1 MTLLTID
8 GLSIAAAAHGPGAPP
23 VIDGISLEIAEGES
37 LGIAG
42 ESGSGKSTL
51 LLAMMGLMQE
61 GLHRSCGKASFDGIS
76 LLERDDRE
84 LTALRG
90 GKLAMV
96 PQNAGTAL
104 TPSLR
109 IGQHID
115 EALRLHTGLA
125 AAERARRTVDL
136 LRQVR
141 LPDPE
146 ALVKRFPHQLSGGQL
161 QRVAIAM
168 ALAGEPRALLL
179 DEPTSGLDV
188 TTQQRIIELLGEIRG
203 QRAMAA
209 VCVSH
214 DLGVLAQ
221 LCGKLAVMYA
231 GRIVEFGDTGQV
243 LSEPRHPYV
252 KALVA
257 AVPRLSGT
265 ALPRPI
271 GGAAPGLYERRVGC
285 SFRPRC
291 ARAGSGCAENRPPL
305 KALQPGHFVAC
316 HYPEDAAQAET
327 RSPKP
332 MVARPAAEVPV
343 LQLETVTVSYRRQ
356 SWLAPRP
363 QQRPAVKELSLT
375 LMQGEILALVGES
388 GSGKSTVLRAIAG
401 LWPLAGGAITCS
413 AAPNEREKCRAVQ
426 LIFQN
431 PDSSLNPRHRVEEII
446 AQPLRLYYGMGR
458 EEIRAAALRHL
469 ASVELDHRYLTRYPA
484 QLSGGERQRVA
495 IARALA
501 AKPSILLCDEITS
514 ALDVSVQA
522 AILHLIR
529 DLSRSQGV
537 AVLFVTHNIAA
548 AAALAD
554 RIGVL
559 HEGLLVELGA
569 SAAICATPQDSYTRT
584 LVGSAKAGTDQL
596 PPVSLRGDAS
606 LTGAWK

>member
-1 MTLLTID
+1 MKLLTID
-8 GLSIAAAAHGPGAPP
+8 GLSIAAAAQGPGAPP
-23 VIDGISLEIAEGES
+23 VIDGISLEIPEGGS

-61 GLHRSCGKASFDGIS
+61 GLHHTRGKANFDGVS
-76 LLERDDRE
+76 LLERDDSE

-104 TPSLR
+104 TPSMR

-125 AAERARRTVDL
+125 AAERARRTVEL
-136 LRQVR
+136 LRQVH

-146 ALVKRFPHQLSGGQL
+146 ALVKRYPHQLSGGQL

-168 ALAGEPRALLL
+168 ALAGQPRALLL

-188 TTQQRIIELLGEIRG
+188 TTQQRIIELLGEIRS

-221 LCGKLAVMYA
+221 LCDKLAVMYA
-231 GRIVEFGDTGQV
+231 GRIVEFGETGRV
-243 LSEPRHPYV
+243 LAEPRHPYV

-257 AVPRLSGT
+257 SVPRLSG
-265 ALPRPI
+265 ASLPRPI
-271 GGAAPGLYERRVGC
+271 GGAAPGLSERLAGC

-291 ARAGSGCAENRPPL
+291 SRAGSGCEDKRPPL
-305 KALQPGHFVAC
+305 QALQPGHFVAC
-316 HYPEDAAQAET
+316 HYPEETPQAATGGPA
-327 RSPKP
+327 PV
-332 MVARPAAEVPV
+332 VARPAAEVPV
-343 LQLETVTVSYRRQ
+343 LQLENVTVSYR
-356 SWLAPRP
+356 SSGWFAPR
-363 QQRPAVKELSLT
+363 QQQPAVSGLSLT
-375 LMQGEILALVGES
+375 LMHGEILALVGES

-401 LWPLAGGAITCS
+401 LWPLAGGTITS
-413 AAPNEREKCRAVQ
+413 STAPGEREKRRAVQ

-446 AQPLRLYYGMGR
+446 AQPLRLYFGMGR
-458 EEIRAAALRHL
+458 EEIPAAAQRHL
-469 ASVELDHRYLTRYPA
+469 ASVELDPRYLTRYPA

-559 HEGLLVELGA
+559 HQGRLVELGA
-569 SAAICATPQDSYTRT
+569 SVAICTTPRHSYTNS
-584 LVGSAKAGTDQL
+584 LVGSARAGTDQL
-596 PPVSLRGDAS
+596 PPAS
-606 LTGAWK
+606 

>member
-8 GLSIAAAAHGPGAPP
+8 GLSISAAAQGSGAPP
-23 VIDGISLEIAEGES
+23 VIDGISLEIAEGET

-61 GLHRSCGKASFDGIS
+61 GLHRTSGQASFAGVS
-76 LLERDDRE
+76 LLERDDSE
-84 LTALRG
+84 LTDLRG

-104 TPSLR
+104 TPSMR
-109 IGQHID
+109 IGQHMD
-115 EALRLHTGLA
+115 EALRLHTALA
-125 AAERARRTVDL
+125 AAERARRIIEL

-146 ALVKRFPHQLSGGQL
+146 ALVKRYPHQLSGGQL

-231 GRIVEFGDTGQV
+231 GRIVEFGETARI
-243 LSEPRHPYV
+243 LAEPRHPYV

-257 AVPRLSGT
+257 SVPRLSST
-265 ALPRPI
+265 SLPRPI
-271 GGAAPGLYERRVGC
+271 GGAAPGLSERRAGC

-291 ARAGSGCAENRPPL
+291 PRAGSSCAENCPPL
-305 KALQPGHFVAC
+305 KALLPGHFVAC

-327 RSPKP
+327 GGLTP
-332 MVARPAAEVPV
+332 VAVRPAAEVPV
-343 LQLETVTVSYRRQ
+343 LQLENVTVSYRR
-356 SWLAPRP
+356 SGWLAPR
-363 QQRPAVKELSLT
+363 QQQPALKGLSLT

-401 LWPLAGGAITCS
+401 LWPLASGTITCS
-413 AAPNEREKCRAVQ
+413 TAPGERERRRAVQ

-446 AQPLRLYYGMGR
+446 AQPLRLYFRMGR

-469 ASVELDHRYLTRYPA
+469 ASVELDPRYLTRYPA

-529 DLSRSQGV
+529 DLSRSQSV

-559 HEGLLVELGA
+559 HQGRLVELGA
-569 SAAICATPQDSYTRT
+569 SAAICSTPSHSYTKA
-584 LVGSAKAGTDQL
+584 LVGSARAGTDQL
-596 PPVSLRGDAS
+596 PPVS
-606 LTGAWK
+606 

>member
-8 GLSIAAAAHGPGAPP
+8 ALSIAVTTQGLGAPP
-23 VIDGISLEIAEGES
+23 VIDDISLEIAEGES

-51 LLAMMGLMQE
+51 LLAMMGLMHD
-61 GLHRSCGKASFDGIS
+61 GLHRTQGKASFAGVS
-76 LLERDDRE
+76 LLERGDSE
-84 LTALRG
+84 LLALRG

-125 AAERARRTVDL
+125 AAERVPRTVDL

-146 ALVKRFPHQLSGGQL
+146 ALVKRYPHQLSGGQL

-168 ALAGEPRALLL
+168 ALAGEPQALLL

-231 GRIVEFGDTGQV
+231 GRIVEFGETARV

-265 ALPRPI
+265 SLPRPI
-271 GGAAPGLYERRVGC
+271 GGAAPGLSERRAGC

-305 KALQPGHFVAC
+305 KALKPGHLVAC

-327 RSPKP
+327 GGLTP
-332 MVARPAAEVPV
+332 VAARPAAEVPV
-343 LQLETVTVSYRRQ
+343 LQLENITVSYRR
-356 SWLAPRP
+356 SGWFAPR

-401 LWPLAGGAITCS
+401 LWPLADGAITCS
-413 AAPNEREKCRAVQ
+413 AAPGERERRRAVQ

-458 EEIRAAALRHL
+458 EEIRATALRHL
-469 ASVELDHRYLTRYPA
+469 ASVELDPRYLTRYPA

-559 HEGLLVELGA
+559 HEGRLVELGT
-569 SAAICATPQDSYTRT
+569 SAAVCGTPHDNYTKT
-584 LVGSAKAGTDQL
+584 LVGSARAGTDQL
-596 PPVSLRGDAS
+596 PPVS
-606 LTGAWK
+606 

>member
-8 GLSIAAAAHGPGAPP
+8 GLSISAAALGPGAPP
-23 VIDGISLEIAEGES
+23 VIDDISLEIAEGES

-61 GLHRSCGKASFDGIS
+61 GLRRTRGKANFDGLS
-76 LLERDDRE
+76 LLERDDSE
-84 LTALRG
+84 LTELRG

-104 TPSLR
+104 TPSMR
-109 IGQHID
+109 IGQHMD

-125 AAERARRTVDL
+125 AAERARRIIEL
-136 LRQVR
+136 LGQVR

-146 ALVKRFPHQLSGGQL
+146 ALVKRYPHQLSGGQL

-188 TTQQRIIELLGEIRG
+188 TTQQRIIELLGEIRR

-231 GRIVEFGDTGQV
+231 GRIVEFGETGRV
-243 LSEPRHPYV
+243 LAEPRHPYV

-257 AVPRLSGT
+257 SVPRLSST
-265 ALPRPI
+265 SLPRPI
-271 GGAAPGLYERRVGC
+271 GGAAPGLSERRAGC
-285 SFRPRC
+285 SFRQRC
-291 ARAGSGCAENRPPL
+291 SHAGSGCAEHQPPL
-305 KALQPGHFVAC
+305 KALQPGHLVAC
-316 HYPEDAAQAET
+316 HHPEETPQAET
-327 RSPKP
+327 GGPTP
-332 MVARPAAEVPV
+332 VVARPMAEVPV
-343 LQLETVTVSYRRQ
+343 LQLENVTVSYRR
-356 SWLAPRP
+356 SGWLAPR
-363 QQRPAVKELSLT
+363 QQQPAVNGLSLT

-401 LWPLAGGAITCS
+401 LWPLTDGAITCS
-413 AAPNEREKCRAVQ
+413 AAPGERERRRAVQ

-446 AQPLRLYYGMGR
+446 AQPLRLYFRMGR

-469 ASVELDHRYLTRYPA
+469 ASVELDPRYLTRYPA

-559 HEGLLVELGA
+559 HQGRLVELGA
-569 SAAICATPQDSYTRT
+569 SAAICTTPSHSYTKT
-584 LVGSAKAGTDQL
+584 LVGSARAGTDQL
-596 PPVSLRGDAS
+596 PPVS
-606 LTGAWK
+606 

>member
-1 MTLLTID
+1 MTLLAID
-8 GLSIAAAAHGPGAPP
+8 SLSIAVAAHGPDALP
-23 VIDGISLEIAEGES
+23 VIDGISLKVAEGES

-51 LLAMMGLMQE
+51 LLAMMGLIQD
-61 GLHRSCGKASFDGIS
+61 GLHRTGGKASFAGVS
-76 LLERDDRE
+76 LLDRDDGE
-84 LTALRG
+84 LTSLRG

-104 TPSLR
+104 TPSFR

-125 AAERARRTVDL
+125 AVARTRRIVEL

-141 LPDPE
+141 LPDP
-146 ALVKRFPHQLSGGQL
+146 ASLLKRYPHQLSGGQL

-168 ALAGEPRALLL
+168 ALAGEPQALLL

-188 TTQQRIIELLGEIRG
+188 MTQQRIIELLGEIRS

-221 LCGKLAVMYA
+221 LCDKLAVMYA
-231 GRIVEFGDTGQV
+231 GRIVEFGEAGRV
-243 LSEPRHPYV
+243 LAEPRHPYV

-257 AVPRLSGT
+257 SVPRLSSIS
-265 ALPRPI
+265 LPRPI
-271 GGAAPGLYERRVGC
+271 GGAAPGVPERLAGC
-285 SFRPRC
+285 SFLPRC
-291 ARAGSGCAENRPPL
+291 SRAGSGCSGQPPL
-305 KALQPGHFVAC
+305 LQALQPGHLVAC
-316 HYPEDAAQAET
+316 RYPEAATQAAT
-327 RSPKP
+327 SSPAP
-332 MVARPAAEVPV
+332 VIARPAAEVPV
-343 LQLETVTVSYRRQ
+343 LRLEKVSVSYRRS
-356 SWLAPRP
+356 SWLSPR
-363 QQRPAVKELSLT
+363 QQPPAVSGLSLT
-375 LMQGEILALVGES
+375 LMQSEILALVGES

-401 LWPLAGGAITCS
+401 LWPLAGGSITCS
-413 AAPNEREKCRAVQ
+413 TVAGERERRRAVQ

-431 PDSSLNPRHRVEEII
+431 PDSSLNPRHTVEEII
-446 AQPLRLYYGMGR
+446 AQPLRLYFGMGR
-458 EEIRAAALRHL
+458 AEIRAAACHHL
-469 ASVELDHRYLTRYPA
+469 ASVELDPRYLTRYPA

-501 AKPSILLCDEITS
+501 AKPSTLLCDEITS

-522 AILHLIR
+522 AILHLIHN
-529 DLSRSQGV
+529 LSRSQGV

-559 HEGLLVELGA
+559 HEGRLVELGP
-569 SAAICATPQDSYTRT
+569 SATICASPQDSYTKS
-584 LVGSAKAGTDQL
+584 LVGYG
-596 PPVSLRGDAS
+596 SLVHG
-606 LTGAWK
+606 

>member
-1 MTLLTID
+1 MTLLAID
-8 GLSIAAAAHGPGAPP
+8 GLSIAAAAYGPDAPP
-23 VIDGISLEIAEGES
+23 VIDGISLSVAEGES

-51 LLAMMGLMQE
+51 LLAMMGLVQD
-61 GLHRSCGKASFDGIS
+61 GLHRTGGKACFAGVS
-76 LLERDDRE
+76 LLDRDDRE

-90 GKLAMV
+90 GRLAMV

-104 TPSLR
+104 TPSFK

-125 AAERARRTVDL
+125 AVARTRRTVEL

-146 ALVKRFPHQLSGGQL
+146 SLLKRYPHQLSGGQL

-168 ALAGEPRALLL
+168 ALAGEPQALLL

-188 TTQQRIIELLGEIRG
+188 MTQQRIIELLGEIRS

-221 LCGKLAVMYA
+221 LCDKLAVMYA
-231 GRIVEFGDTGQV
+231 GRIVEFGEAGRV
-243 LSEPRHPYV
+243 LAEPRHPYV

-257 AVPRLSGT
+257 SVPRLSSIS
-265 ALPRPI
+265 LPRPI
-271 GGAAPGLYERRVGC
+271 GGAAPGLSERLAGC
-285 SFRPRC
+285 SFLPRC
-291 ARAGSGCAENRPPL
+291 SRAGSGCTGQQPPL
-305 KALQPGHFVAC
+305 QALRQGHLVAC
-316 HYPEDAAQAET
+316 RYPEEATQAAT
-327 RSPKP
+327 SSPAP
-332 MVARPAAEVPV
+332 VIARPAAEVPV
-343 LQLETVTVSYRRQ
+343 LQLENVTVSYRRS
-356 SWLAPRP
+356 SWLSPR
-363 QQRPAVKELSLT
+363 QQPPAVSGLSLT
-375 LMQGEILALVGES
+375 LMQSEILALVGES

-401 LWPLAGGAITCS
+401 LWPLAGGSITCS
-413 AAPNEREKCRAVQ
+413 RAADEHERRRAVQ

-446 AQPLRLYYGMGR
+446 AQPLRLYFHMGP
-458 EEIRAAALRHL
+458 EEIRATAMRHL
-469 ASVELDHRYLTRYPA
+469 ASVELDPRYLTRYPA

-522 AILHLIR
+522 AILHLIH

-559 HEGLLVELGA
+559 HEGQLAELGPT
-569 SAAICATPQDSYTRT
+569 AAVCSTPQHSYTKT
-584 LVGSAKAGTDQL
+584 LVRSARAWTDQL
-596 PPVSLRGDAS
+596 PPVS
-606 LTGAWK
+606 